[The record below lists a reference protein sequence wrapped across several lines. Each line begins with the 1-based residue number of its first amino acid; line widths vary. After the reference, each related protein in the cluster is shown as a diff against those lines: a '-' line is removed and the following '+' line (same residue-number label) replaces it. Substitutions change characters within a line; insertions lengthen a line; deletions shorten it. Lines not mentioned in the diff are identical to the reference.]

1 MSENSLS
8 FIAIIAILA
17 VTIVL
22 IRGLKSFFSGGD
34 INEKK
39 KSNKVDVQ
47 QKKDEKESIQTS
59 EGDNKLPANAEP
71 KKESSSTIEV
81 NDKSKTDASTGSK
94 EEE

>member
-1 MSENSLS
+1 MSENALS

-39 KSNKVDVQ
+39 KSNKLMQMRVFLQ
-47 QKKDEKESIQTS
+47 FCAIIILMSLAYIYGK
-59 EGDNKLPANAEP
+59 
-71 KKESSSTIEV
+71 
-81 NDKSKTDASTGSK
+81 
-94 EEE
+94 

>member
-1 MSENSLS
+1 MSDNSLS

-39 KSNKVDVQ
+39 KSNKLMQMRVFLQ
-47 QKKDEKESIQTS
+47 FCAIIILMSLAYIYGK
-59 EGDNKLPANAEP
+59 
-71 KKESSSTIEV
+71 
-81 NDKSKTDASTGSK
+81 
-94 EEE
+94 

>member
-39 KSNKVDVQ
+39 KSNKLMQMRVFLQFCAIIILMSVAY
-47 QKKDEKESIQTS
+47 IY
-59 EGDNKLPANAEP
+59 GN
-71 KKESSSTIEV
+71 
-81 NDKSKTDASTGSK
+81 
-94 EEE
+94 

>member
-39 KSNKVDVQ
+39 KSNKLMQMRVFLQ
-47 QKKDEKESIQTS
+47 FCAIIILMSLAYIYCK
-59 EGDNKLPANAEP
+59 
-71 KKESSSTIEV
+71 
-81 NDKSKTDASTGSK
+81 
-94 EEE
+94 

>member
-17 VTIVL
+17 VAIVL

-39 KSNKVDVQ
+39 KSNKLMQMRVFLQ
-47 QKKDEKESIQTS
+47 FCAIIILMSLAYIYGK
-59 EGDNKLPANAEP
+59 
-71 KKESSSTIEV
+71 
-81 NDKSKTDASTGSK
+81 
-94 EEE
+94 

>member
-17 VTIVL
+17 VAIVL

-39 KSNKVDVQ
+39 KVISLCK
-47 QKKDEKESIQTS
+47 
-59 EGDNKLPANAEP
+59 
-71 KKESSSTIEV
+71 
-81 NDKSKTDASTGSK
+81 
-94 EEE
+94 

>member
-39 KSNKVDVQ
+39 KSNKLMQMRVFLQ
-47 QKKDEKESIQTS
+47 FCAIIILMSIAYIY
-59 EGDNKLPANAEP
+59 GKYL
-71 KKESSSTIEV
+71 
-81 NDKSKTDASTGSK
+81 
-94 EEE
+94 